1 MSLHWKQLCEV
12 AANEIEITLAELPKE
27 LSERA
32 AKLPVTFEPHPNN
45 DLQAEGIAPDTLG
58 LFSGTEF
65 LDEEMAPI
73 PPQIT
78 LFLGNLWDFAEK
90 NETVYRAEIRTTFL
104 HELGHY
110 FGLNEADLSE
120 RGLE

>member
-1 MSLHWKQLCEV
+1 M

-32 AKLPVTFEPHPNN
+32 AKLPVTFEPHPN
-45 DLQAEGIAPDTLG
+45 DGLQAEGIAPDTLG

-65 LDEEMAPI
+65 VDEEMTPI

-78 LFLGNLWDFAEK
+78 LFLGNLWDFTEK
-90 NETVYRAEIRTTFL
+90 NVTDYRAEIRTTFL

-110 FGLNEADLSE
+110 FGLDEDDLSE